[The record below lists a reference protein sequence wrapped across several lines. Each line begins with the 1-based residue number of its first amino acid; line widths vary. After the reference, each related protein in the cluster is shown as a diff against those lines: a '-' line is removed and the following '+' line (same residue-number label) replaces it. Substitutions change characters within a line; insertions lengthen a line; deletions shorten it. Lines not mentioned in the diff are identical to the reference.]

1 MLRGPIS
8 QRALWRAQHA
18 ARSPR
23 LATAHLSTTRTGL
36 AQAYRAET
44 ETQPLRGTVVE
55 QGPQIPAYDDA
66 FEAII
71 ADVSQGHVG
80 RLPRGKLSKERI
92 REITAAHQAEEAA
105 RRLGGA
111 VEAVKTDEGS
121 GREERLSPAAILG
134 TKRIG
139 MVTLPEPLIDGIQ
152 ETISGMCACVAA
164 LTLALDTPKFV
175 REAFLDLLEKPKFK
189 DRAAAKNSQTHSIAK
204 ASAFLPGQYAA
215 VYNVLFELRQRIGE
229 DKLAE
234 ATFLEVSSALAPG
247 LWATAEVFG
256 RDSTAA
262 YTLVHKTRHG
272 LDLIR
277 KLSESYLPTSE
288 VINYLRD
295 PNQIH
300 GYGPTVTMSTFHLTT
315 LPKVAGRQTH
325 LLNLLET
332 GAEHIVLV
340 DKASPEGWAAMSEAR
355 EFLLKQASVDAPLH
369 ITAPC
374 PHENACPLVGGRE
387 ACIFSQRL
395 QRPKFLRKT
404 KHAPRGEEAMSYT
417 YLIVSRG
424 QRPAAVAA
432 DVAVGRV
439 GGVGRAEVARLAA
452 KAVGHTELREVEGGG
467 EFEMVSVPGDQA
479 ALAAASAAADASPE
493 LGDAKDEMDAALR
506 TEAHGW
512 PRLVALPLKRS
523 GHVVIDACMP
533 NGNLERL
540 TVARSHGKQ
549 TYYDARKT
557 NWGDLWPHK
566 IKGKTVVRDRGIRLL
581 SKEKE
586 VEVSS
591 IDQLLKATEGAGA
604 TGINEE
610 MEASKEAEIYDA
622 DKEEGVFAEAE
633 AAVAEED
640 EKPMSDA
647 ELDKLLASVGADRVV
662 GGLVESPD
670 DPNTPEFDMMDMFET
685 AEETTPAP
693 RTRGRIRPGRMGRT
707 ARPTV
712 PPPTAPTSGPGQKR
726 EMSARPAESTGRP
739 KVTVSTLQKLHDA
752 NTPITM
758 LTAYDYPTALVSSRA
773 GIDILLIGDSM
784 AQVALGHHTTVP
796 LTLDDMI
803 YHTRAVVRAAS
814 AASGGSGV
822 PGAGGPFILADMP
835 FGYAESSVRDGVL
848 AAVRL
853 LKEGGADGVKIE
865 GGRELLP
872 LVQRLTESGVPVM
885 PHIGLQPQRAA
896 ATGYK
901 VQAKSASA
909 AADLLETALELQ
921 EAGAFGLLLEAIPH
935 PVATAIARRV
945 AIPTIGIGAGPHTSG
960 QVLVLTDMLGT
971 YDMRPTPPEEA
982 DEPEAHSVGALENGL
997 AGDALPRPGSRHGAD
1012 VGVIPPA
1019 GEVAPPKAPKFVR
1032 QFGAV
1037 GLETRR
1043 AVDAYIREV
1052 RARSFPAIGK
1062 ETYAM
1067 PKDQLEEFL
1076 RIIEEKKDDE

>member
-1 MLRGPIS
+1 M
-8 QRALWRAQHA
+8 
-18 ARSPR
+18 
-23 LATAHLSTTRTGL
+23 
-36 AQAYRAET
+36 
-44 ETQPLRGTVVE
+44 
-55 QGPQIPAYDDA
+55 
-66 FEAII
+66 F
-71 ADVSQGHVG
+71 
-80 RLPRGKLSKERI
+80 
-92 REITAAHQAEEAA
+92 
-105 RRLGGA
+105 GA
-111 VEAVKTDEGS
+111 
-121 GREERLSPAAILG
+121 
-134 TKRIG
+134 
-139 MVTLPEPLIDGIQ
+139 
-152 ETISGMCACVAA
+152 
-164 LTLALDTPKFV
+164 
-175 REAFLDLLEKPKFK
+175 
-189 DRAAAKNSQTHSIAK
+189 
-204 ASAFLPGQYAA
+204 
-215 VYNVLFELRQRIGE
+215 
-229 DKLAE
+229 
-234 ATFLEVSSALAPG
+234 
-247 LWATAEVFG
+247 
-256 RDSTAA
+256 DSTAA
-262 YTLVHKTRHG
+262 FTVVHKTRHG
-272 LDLIR
+272 LDLIK
-277 KLSESYLPTSE
+277 KLGEAYLPTTE
-288 VINYLRD
+288 VMNYVRD
-295 PNQIH
+295 PNQVH
-300 GYGPTVTMSTFHLTT
+300 GYNPTVAMSTYHLTT
-315 LPKVAGRQTH
+315 LPKPAARKLH
-325 LLNLLET
+325 LERLLQT

-340 DKASPEGWAAMSEAR
+340 DKANPEGWAAMSEAR
-355 EFLLKQASVDAPLH
+355 EFLLQQSKADSPLH

-387 ACIFSQRL
+387 ACMFAQRL
-395 QRPKFLRKT
+395 QRPPFLRKT
-404 KHAPRGEEAMSYT
+404 KHAPRGEEGVSYT

-424 QRPAAVAA
+424 QRPSAVASG
-432 DVAVGRV
+432 VAVGRV
-439 GGVGRAEVARLAA
+439 GSVGRAEVARLAA
-452 KAVGHTELREVEGGG
+452 RAVGHTELREVEGEGD
-467 EFEMVSVPGDQA
+467 FEMVSVPGDRA
-479 ALAAASAAADASPE
+479 ALAAAEAASAASPE
-493 LGDAKDEMDAALR
+493 SGAAKDEMYASLR
-506 TEAHGW
+506 AEAHGW
-512 PRLVALPLKRS
+512 PRLVTLPIKRS

-549 TYYDARKT
+549 AYHDARKT
-557 NWGDLWPHK
+557 NWGDLWPHE
-566 IKGKTVVRDRGIRLL
+566 IKGKTSVRERGLRLL
-581 SKEKE
+581 TKTPALQVADVDQMIKE
-586 VEVSS
+586 VE
-591 IDQLLKATEGAGA
+591 G
-604 TGINEE
+604 EE
-610 MEASKEAEIYDA
+610 ADETDEMVAMDEANYPEEKET
-622 DKEEGVFAEAE
+622 GVFAEAE
-633 AAVAEED
+633 AEAGEEI
-640 EKPMSDA
+640 KPMSDA
-647 ELDKLLASVGADRVV
+647 ELDAILKSLGVDKKVTAE
-662 GGLVESPD
+662 LVEVDEGHVPD
-670 DPNTPEFDMMDMFET
+670 IDLFDMLESGSAGGDE
-685 AEETTPAP
+685 APAP
-693 RTRGRIRPGRMGRT
+693 RTRGRIRPGRLGRT

-712 PPPTAPTSGPGQKR
+712 PPTTAPGSGQKR

-752 NTPITM
+752 GTPITM

-814 AASGGSGV
+814 PASGGSGV

-935 PVATAIARRV
+935 PVATAIAKRV

-960 QVLVLTDMLGT
+960 QVLVLTDMLGV
-971 YDMRPTPPEEA
+971 YDMRPTPPEEM
-982 DEPEAHSVGALENGL
+982 DEPEAHSVGALEGL
-997 AGDALPRPGSRHGAD
+997 AGDALPRPGARHGAD

-1076 RIIEEKKDDE
+1076 RLIDEKKDE